1 MRISDWSSD
10 VCSSDL
16 FSAVDVSAP
25 IASREGVVQRAAA
38 MEKYVRYDD
47 FMHTEVRKGGWL
59 KGIMFWP
66 IEPSDAEM
74 TAASEFAGLTLGA
87 FQILRSH
94 DQVCGDLAIG
104 QNDTLSKDELEF
116 VDRVADFVGKIG
128 HTWCRERVCT
138 RVWK

>member
-1 MRISDWSSD
+1 MRISDWISD
-10 VCSSDL
+10 VCSSDLFLQKEAKKSPAYRKAMKMMPWVIAAVCVVAYFGLRL

-74 TAASEFAGLTLGA
+74 
-87 FQILRSH
+87 
-94 DQVCGDLAIG
+94 
-104 QNDTLSKDELEF
+104 
-116 VDRVADFVGKIG
+116 KIG
-128 HTWCRERVCT
+128 RAHV
-138 RVWK
+138 

>member
-1 MRISDWSSD
+1 
-10 VCSSDL
+10 
-16 FSAVDVSAP
+16 
-25 IASREGVVQRAAA
+25 

-87 FQILRSH
+87 FHILRSN
-94 DQVCGDLAIG
+94 DQVCVDLAIG
-104 QNDTLSKDELEF
+104 QYDTLSKDELEF
-116 VDRVADFVGKIG
+116 VDRVAECVGSDTVNWTDETELDISYTLRSLNPDRKRTSQKSRHSI
-128 HTWCRERVCT
+128 ES
-138 RVWK
+138 

>member
-1 MRISDWSSD
+1 MKMMPWWIAALCVVAYFGWR
-10 VCSSDL
+10 L

-87 FQILRSH
+87 FQILRSN
-94 DQVCGDLAIG
+94 DQV
-104 QNDTLSKDELEF
+104 
-116 VDRVADFVGKIG
+116 DRKS
-128 HTWCRERVCT
+128 T
-138 RVWK
+138 RLNSSH

>member
-1 MRISDWSSD
+1 MMPGVFVA
-10 VCSSDL
+10 VCVVAYFGL
-16 FSAVDVSAP
+16 RLCIAVDVSAP

-74 TAASEFAGLTLGA
+74 TAAAEFAGLTLGA
-87 FQILRSH
+87 FRS
-94 DQVCGDLAIG
+94 
-104 QNDTLSKDELEF
+104 EE
-116 VDRVADFVGKIG
+116 RRVGKECVS
-128 HTWCRERVCT
+128 TCRSR
-138 RVWK
+138 WSPDH